1 MDDKTFT
8 EMGLKLS
15 ICPTQH
21 RWPNPA
27 VEFSTQGD
35 VITAK
40 GLHWSRSH
48 DAANWLRNYA
58 ANVLDDIAA
67 IDADKRL
74 SPIGRAERKKQ
85 LAAKAKATIEKSKA
99 IGQAKD
105 TSDRQLA
112 KWAKEFDSHLK
123 FATTP
128 HAAASVCQAV
138 GPLS

>member
-1 MDDKTFT
+1 MNGRQNIHGDGAQAFHLPDAAPLAKPRC
-8 EMGLKLS
+8 G
-15 ICPTQH
+15 
-21 RWPNPA
+21 
-27 VEFSTQGD
+27 VFSQGD

-99 IGQAKD
+99 IG
-105 TSDRQLA
+105 TR
-112 KWAKEFDSHLK
+112 
-123 FATTP
+123 TP
-128 HAAASVCQAV
+128 
-138 GPLS
+138 